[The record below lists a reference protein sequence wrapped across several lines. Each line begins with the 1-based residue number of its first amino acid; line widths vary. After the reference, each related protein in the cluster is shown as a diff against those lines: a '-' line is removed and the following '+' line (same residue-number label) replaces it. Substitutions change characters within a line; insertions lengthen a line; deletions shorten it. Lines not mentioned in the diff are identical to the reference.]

1 MNKIH
6 IVQLPILIAITLLAA
21 CNPPPKSVQN
31 QTADASDKALKSIK
45 AETEETAKAIKDYA
59 HAQRV
64 EFANLMKADINASKQ
79 ELDQI
84 AIKLKT
90 ASATVK
96 AKTEPRIK
104 ELREQIA
111 KLEAQ
116 LETVKNSDE
125 SNWTSVK
132 SGFSNAYDATKKG
145 LNEARQWVSDQIQP

>member
-6 IVQLPILIAITLLAA
+6 IVQIPVLIAITLLVG
-21 CNPPPKSVQN
+21 CNPPPKSVQD
-31 QTADASDKALKSIK
+31 QTADASKNALNSVKADTK
-45 AETEETAKAIKDYA
+45 ETAKAIKEYA

-90 ASATVK
+90 ASTSVK

-104 ELREQIA
+104 ELREQIT

-116 LETVKNSDE
+116 LEAVKDSDE